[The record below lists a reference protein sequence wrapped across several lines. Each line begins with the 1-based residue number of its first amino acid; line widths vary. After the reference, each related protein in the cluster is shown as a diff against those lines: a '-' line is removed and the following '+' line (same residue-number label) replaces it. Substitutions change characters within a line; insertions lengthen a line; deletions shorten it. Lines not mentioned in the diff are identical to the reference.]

1 MSLLDSVL
9 DSSVFFAFDRSGFE
23 RHAARFRADDLAVN
37 LTGRVALV
45 TGASGG
51 LGRAAATALA
61 RLGAEVR
68 LLCRDAERGQA
79 AEQALRQETGNA
91 RVRAE
96 ILDVSDLAA
105 VRRYAE
111 AAPERVDV
119 LVHNAG
125 VMPEEREET
134 GEGIERTL
142 ATNVVGPFLLTRL
155 LRPRFAAPRGA
166 RVIWVSSGGMYTVGL
181 DLADVAWEARAFDGV
196 VAYAQT
202 KRMQVVLSEMWAARF
217 AGTRVAVN
225 AMHPG
230 WADTPGVRN
239 SLPRFHRLMQGRLR
253 TPEQGADTIVWL
265 AACARIEG
273 RSGAFW
279 FDREPAAT
287 HRLPW
292 TRESAAERRELW
304 ELCEQLAA
312 REPLSRAAPGPA
324 GASSAGRRSRA
335 RGARAPRR

>member
-23 RHAARFRADDLAVN
+23 RHARRFRAEDLTVD

-45 TGASGG
+45 TGASAG
-51 LGRAAATALA
+51 LGRATAAALA

-68 LLCRDAERGQA
+68 LLCRDAGRGRTV
-79 AEQALRQETGNA
+79 EQALREETGNP
-91 RVRAE
+91 RVHAE
-96 ILDVSDLAA
+96 LLDVADLAA

-111 AAPERVDV
+111 GAPERVDV

-125 VMPEEREET
+125 VMLDERDET
-134 GEGIERTL
+134 REGIERTL

-155 LRPRFAAPRGA
+155 LRPRLEASRGA

-181 DLADVAWEARAFDGV
+181 SLADPLWRERPFDGV

-202 KRMQVVLSEMWAARF
+202 KRIQVVLSEMWASRF
-217 AGTRVAVN
+217 AGSRVCVN

-230 WADTPGVRN
+230 WADTPGVQA
-239 SLPRFHRLMQGRLR
+239 SLPRFHWLMRARLR

-265 AACARIEG
+265 AACARLEG

-279 FDREPAAT
+279 LDRAPVAT
-287 HRLPW
+287 HVLPW

-312 REPLSRAAPGPA
+312 REPPGSAAPGPA
-324 GASSAGRRSRA
+324 AASSAGRRSRA
-335 RGARAPRR
+335 RVARR